1 MSPSDFSPARW
12 ISALLLLLVSFA
24 LLIFALLMDH
34 RFTPDPYAP
43 NQTPAVSNGNP

>member
-12 ISALLLLLVSFA
+12 IGALLLLLASFA
-24 LLIFALLMDH
+24 LLLFALLMDQ

-43 NQTPAVSNGNP
+43 KPSPMVSNGHK